1 MAPVSRLEPVLGAKK
16 MHCHYAL
23 TVLMLYAF
31 LTSLE
36 ATVSMHL
43 ATHDAMSL
51 EAAPKEKQGK

>member
-1 MAPVSRLEPVLGAKK
+1 
-16 MHCHYAL
+16 
-23 TVLMLYAF
+23 MLDAF

-43 ATHDAMSL
+43 ANHDAMSL